1 MKLTSFVCI
10 GNTNGKHRNLSL
22 PEGDV
27 LIHTGGYT
35 TCYVPNGIVSKRLA
49 NSLQPEPPDDII
61 DWMKDQPFKEKLMV
75 PAFRDII
82 HNTDIESYISK
93 FERAGIRVG
102 MLECL
107 TIAGLGVG
115 CYNYWYKRFISRLTG
130 IPPSPLEVNARRYNF
145 LTEIGAPYGLDIL
158 ITNALSVPDTLS
170 SVMNNISKD
179 DPSHREVFFNLVPTI
194 CLFSGSATGK
204 TLPVKVLD
212 TTCYNTNVWHN
223 NKQVPEIVH
232 FYIADGG
239 K

>member
-10 GNTNGKHRNLSL
+10 GNTNGKHRKLVL

-35 TCYVPNGIVSKRLA
+35 TCHVPSNILSKHVA
-49 NSLQPEPPDDII
+49 QSLQPEEPDDII
-61 DWMKDQPFKEKLMV
+61 DWMKEQPFKEKLMV
-75 PAFRDII
+75 PAFRDIV
-82 HNTDIESYISK
+82 NNIEIDTYISK
-93 FERAGIRVG
+93 FKKAGINVG

-107 TIAGLGVG
+107 TISGLGIG
-115 CYNYWYKRFISRLTG
+115 CYNYWYRKVVSTATSVPI
-130 IPPSPLEVNARRYNF
+130 SPLEVNARKYDF

-158 ITNALSVPDTLS
+158 ITNALSVPDSLS
-170 SVMNNISKD
+170 YVTNNLSKD

-194 CLFSGSATGK
+194 CLFSGSETGK

-212 TTCYNTNVWHN
+212 TTCYNTSVWHN
-223 NKQVPEIVH
+223 GKQVPEIVH
-232 FYIADGG
+232 FYVADGV